1 MILLKYHN
9 TIIYGAKSLKM
20 FGLNI
25 WNQLPGDIK
34 SETSYTNL
42 RSILKL
48 GWDLNVEEM
57 CALIFQPLSV

>member
-1 MILLKYHN
+1 
-9 TIIYGAKSLKM
+9 M

-34 SETSYTNL
+34 SETSNTNL